1 MSRTYSEMELN
12 IALVLAQLAIVAGIP
27 SFLLGFL
34 WILDTVDWPA
44 VLFAGMGWG
53 LGWFWFFLLTLFAYS
68 HVYENS
74 PLGGAR

>member
-12 IALVLAQLAIVAGIP
+12 VALVLTQLAIVASIV
-27 SFLLGFL
+27 SLLFGFM

-44 VLFAGMGWG
+44 VLFAGIGWA
-53 LGWFWFFLLTLFAYS
+53 LGWVGFLLLTFIAYT

-74 PLGGAR
+74 PSGGVR